1 MSGPRSARVVTLTV
15 EERAALEALSRRT
28 TAAAGLVRRAR
39 MVLLADDG
47 MLLDRIA
54 RTLGADRTIVRTWID
69 RYRAGGLA
77 ALQDRPRSGRPR
89 TFPPEVALHVVRL
102 ACELPEQVGRSLS
115 QWDCAELARQL
126 VIDEVVAAISP
137 QTVQR
142 ILAAN
147 RLKPWR
153 HHVWLHPR
161 TPRDAAF
168 AARVRAV
175 GALLTRLLADD
186 EVVLSLD
193 EMTSLQPRLR
203 RVATRPAQPG
213 RPVQVEHEYQRAGAT
228 HLFAAFDTRSGQV
241 YGVTTRRKRQVEYL
255 TLLEHLDRAI
265 PASVPTIRLLAD
277 NVSVH
282 HGKLVRQW
290 LAAHPRFVA
299 HFTPVH
305 CSWMNP
311 VEQWFGILRRKRL
324 RSPNFADLAAL
335 QRAIHQFIAE
345 WNEIAHPFRWT
356 ASSFDKILAKIDAA
370 LATEAAILAD
380 AA

>member
-1 MSGPRSARVVTLTV
+1 V
-15 EERAALEALSRRT
+15 ALH
-28 TAAAGLVRRAR
+28 LVRR
-39 MVLLADDG
+39 
-47 MLLDRIA
+47 
-54 RTLGADRTIVRTWID
+54 
-69 RYRAGGLA
+69 
-77 ALQDRPRSGRPR
+77 
-89 TFPPEVALHVVRL
+89 
-102 ACELPEQVGRSLS
+102 ACELPEQAGRSLS

-126 VIDEVVAAISP
+126 VMDEVVAAISP

-153 HHVWLHPR
+153 QHVWLHPR
-161 TPRDAAF
+161 TPRDATF
-168 AARVRAV
+168 AAHVRAI
-175 GALLTRLLADD
+175 ADLLTRSLAAH

-193 EMTSLQPRLR
+193 EMTSLQPRPR
-203 RVATRPAQPG
+203 RVPTRPAQPG
-213 RPVQVEHEYQRAGAT
+213 RPMQVEHEYKRAGAT

-241 YGVTTRRKRQVEYL
+241 YGVTTRRKRQIEYL
-255 TLLEHLDRAI
+255 TLLEHLDLVI
-265 PASVPTIRLLAD
+265 PASVTTIHLLAD

-282 HGKLVRQW
+282 HGQLVQRW

-324 RSPNFADLAAL
+324 RSPNFPDLAAL
-335 QRAIHQFIAE
+335 QRAILQFIDE

-356 ASSFDKILAKIDAA
+356 ATSFDKILTKIDAA
-370 LATEAAILAD
+370 MIAD
-380 AA
+380 APCLAHAA